1 MELRL
6 YIQVDGNGGWIV
18 AIAKSE
24 KDARNEMALCAN
36 YDPEEVVSGY
46 KIEDGFCTSHFL

>member
-6 YIQVDGNGGWIV
+6 YIQVDSNEGWIV

-36 YDPEEVVSGY
+36 YDPEEVVCSY
-46 KIEDGFCTSHFL
+46 KIEEGFCTSYFK